1 MLQYYITEVL
11 SRAATSTYAEHG
23 AILFTSTCYPI
34 KHECY
39 VHGAEVTPTPEP
51 EEVVE
56 E

>member
-1 MLQYYITEVL
+1 MYQYYITEVRKTV
-11 SRAATSTYAEHG
+11 SGEFEHG

-39 VHGAEVTPTPEP
+39 AHGV
-51 EEVVE
+51 EEVSE